1 MVRVKFGEWLK
12 TTLIKHNMSRTE
24 LAKALAVG
32 QSTVTGWIN
41 GRMMPRLDKALILCD
56 IFGLPYT
63 ELERFGY
70 DIPRMLMSAES
81 VVVSPQHEAYPLI
94 SYIYN
99 NPKVAEHLEDIM
111 RVALAMYDGQHV
123 QPKLPE
129 HPQTTGSK
137 KRRADNQ

>member
-41 GRMMPRLDKALILCD
+41 GRMMPRLDKALMLCD

-99 NPKVAEHLEDIM
+99 NPKVAEHLEAIM
-111 RVALAMYDGQHV
+111 RSALGMYDEQHTT
-123 QPKLPE
+123 QKLPE
-129 HPQTTGSK
+129 PSK
-137 KRRADNQ
+137 NRSQAKRNSQ